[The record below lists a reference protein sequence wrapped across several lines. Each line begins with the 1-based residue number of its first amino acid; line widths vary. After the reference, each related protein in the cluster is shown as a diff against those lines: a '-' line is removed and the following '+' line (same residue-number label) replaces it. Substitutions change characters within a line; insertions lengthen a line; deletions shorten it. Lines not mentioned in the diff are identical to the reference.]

1 MGWDEEGSPTDLR
14 KKGIVCDDGVH
25 LAGKANSIANVNLYY
40 RLVEMK
46 LVEMKLL
53 EENWDV
59 TCRRILNRRV
69 LISLFSSNLIENYL
83 PIVNNSFHRVFFF

>member
-1 MGWDEEGSPTDLR
+1 MGWVEEGSLTDLR

-25 LAGKANSIANVNLYY
+25 LAEKANSIAAVNLYD
-40 RLVEMK
+40 R